1 MLGLS
6 SGIIAPQA
14 PSSRQLMGTYTADWS
29 SDVDGWTDYYDNDSG
44 WTFARVAS
52 FGGKSNVLR
61 ADVTS
66 DETGNS
72 GLAKYN
78 FTSSPKQ
85 GDYIELTCDIYLDST
100 QGAGDRWNGS
110 DDVSMYLHHLGAYD
124 YPFIIEQDKW
134 ASISTV
140 QGATLTNAS
149 LNETSKYA
157 SDLSLFNGNDIYF
170 YFPVSSDYPLNGA
183 RIYLANLVAKHYR
196 SQLFT

>member
-14 PSSRQLMGTYTADWS
+14 PSSRQLIGTYTADWS
-29 SDVDGWTDYYDNDSG
+29 SDVDGWTNMSENDSD
-44 WTFARVAS
+44 WTLARVAS

-66 DETGNS
+66 DETGTS
-72 GLAKYN
+72 GFGKFN
-78 FTSSPKQ
+78 FTNSPKQ

-100 QGAGDRWNGS
+100 QGAGNRWDGS
-110 DDVSMYLHHLGAYD
+110 DDISMYLHHLGAYD
-124 YPFIIEQDKW
+124 YPFVIEQDKW

-149 LNETSKYA
+149 INEIYKYK
-157 SDLSLFNGNDIYF
+157 SDLSSFNGNDIYM
-170 YFPVSSDYPLNGA
+170 YFPVSNDMPLNGA
-183 RIYLANLVAKHYR
+183 RLYVANLVAKHYR

>member
-14 PSSRQLMGTYTADWS
+14 PSSRQLIGTYTADWS
-29 SDVDGWTDYYDNDSG
+29 SDVDGWTDYSGNDSA

-52 FGGKSNVLR
+52 FGGKSNVLQ

-66 DETGNS
+66 DETGPS
-72 GLAKYN
+72 GLLKSAPI
-78 FTSSPKQ
+78 TAKQ

-100 QGAGDRWNGS
+100 QGATDRWNGS
-110 DDVSMYLHHLGAYD
+110 DDVTMYLHHLGTYD
-124 YPFIIEQDKW
+124 YPFAIEQDKW

-149 LNETSKYA
+149 INEIYKYK
-157 SDLSLFNGNDIYF
+157 SDLASFNAASIYF
-170 YFPVSSDYPLNGA
+170 YFPISSDYPLNGA
-183 RIYLANLVAKHYR
+183 RIYIANLVAKHYR